1 MFCTGRLLLY
11 PCRIAVTQNVDSTD
25 YRRWHILNEWA
36 QQVLKPKS
44 DFG

>member
-11 PCRIAVTQNVDSTD
+11 PCRIAVTQKVDSTD

-36 QQVLKPKS
+36 QQVLKAKS